1 MLAVPFV
8 YFFYCFSSRAPKNQ
22 KNIWKWLL
30 SHSLLANLLTAVT
43 VPALFDNKLAFSSL
57 KQPQIILSAYPLEQ
71 RAFDSHYIES
81 GCLYSQWQKKQSS
94 SRILA
99 SGGSLP
105 VAVGAS
111 VWLLEQ
117 IAPVLPCL
125 IPILL
130 DIVLWFHFYYIST
143 FDCPEELQCFIFL

>member
-30 SHSLLANLLTAVT
+30 SLSWPIYWQLLLFLPCLTTNLLS
-43 VPALFDNKLAFSSL
+43 FSSL